1 MTGEVE
7 HKLSQFADDTT
18 LILDGSE
25 GSFRRAIEV
34 LDGFQVTSGLKVN
47 YEKTKVLWVGSAK
60 NGGPIECNK
69 PDISW
74 VEGKV
79 FALGVWFE
87 TDRNVM
93 RRSHYDER
101 IGKIKNVIET
111 WQFRRLTLLGKITRI
126 KSLLVSQLIYIL
138 TPLPTYTNALQ
149 IKRST
154 NFFLSSF
161 GTVKATRLKESIS

>member
-1 MTGEVE
+1 MAQRALFV
-7 HKLSQFADDTT
+7 
-18 LILDGSE
+18 
-25 GSFRRAIEV
+25 RAIEV

-47 YEKTKVLWVGSAK
+47 YEKTKVLWVGSEK
-60 NGGPIECNK
+60 NRGPIECNK

-79 FALGVWFE
+79 FALGVWFA

-93 RRSHYDER
+93 LRSNYDER

-111 WQFRRLTLLGKITRI
+111 WQFRRLTLLGKITLI

-149 IKRST
+149 TVNKLLFEFLWDGKGDKIKGA
-154 NFFLSSF
+154 FD
-161 GTVKATRLKESIS
+161 

>member
-1 MTGEVE
+1 M
-7 HKLSQFADDTT
+7 
-18 LILDGSE
+18 ILDGSE

-60 NGGPIECNK
+60 NRGPIECNK

-79 FALGVWFE
+79 FALGVWFA

-93 RRSHYDER
+93 LRSNYDEI

-111 WQFRRLTLLGKITRI
+111 WQFRRLTLLGKITLI
-126 KSLLVSQLIYIL
+126 ESLLVSQLI
-138 TPLPTYTNALQ
+138 Q
-149 IKRST
+149 VS
-154 NFFLSSF
+154 
-161 GTVKATRLKESIS
+161 ESILDQEVP